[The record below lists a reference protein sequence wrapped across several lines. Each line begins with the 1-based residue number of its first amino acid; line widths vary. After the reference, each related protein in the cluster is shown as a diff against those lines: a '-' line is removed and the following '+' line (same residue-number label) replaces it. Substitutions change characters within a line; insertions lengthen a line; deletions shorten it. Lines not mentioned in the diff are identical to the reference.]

1 MIDWAQLKDFER
13 ANAEQLCRYF
23 FPQGK
28 RIGREWR
35 IGDVTGK
42 PGLSL
47 AIQLAGQYAGFW
59 QDWATGEKGN
69 FHKLVALN
77 CDCSEL
83 DAVLL
88 IEQAMGVAFLR

>member
-42 PGLSL
+42 PGLSSDS
-47 AIQLAGQYAGFW
+47 IGRPVRRFLAGLG
-59 QDWATGEKGN
+59 DGRKG
-69 FHKLVALN
+69 
-77 CDCSEL
+77 
-83 DAVLL
+83 
-88 IEQAMGVAFLR
+88 